1 MSLTSHILISLFPPF
16 PTGRGSPQV
25 AARRAGQAHG
35 CTCWIAG
42 ECGPRRLSIPSSHH
56 PPSPTLTPTPPPHP
70 KPKNPTQNTTPQDVT
85 AVYTLGRVLGRG
97 QFGTTRLANEKSTGA
112 ELACKSI
119 AKRKL
124 ATPEDVE
131 DVQREVQIM
140 HHLKGSPAIVTLK
153 GAYEDKHNVHLV
165 MELCSGGELFDRIV
179 AKGHLSEADA
189 ARLMRTIVSVVAHC
203 HSLGVI
209 HRDLKPENFLLDSP
223 ADDAQLKATDFGLS
237 VFYKPGD
244 VFTDIVG
251 SAYYVAPEV
260 LRRSYGP
267 QADIWS
273 CGVILYILLSGVPPF
288 WGETEQQIFDA
299 VLKGDLDLTSDPWP
313 SISESARDC
322 VRRML
327 VQDPK
332 ARATA
337 GEVLQHEWMRENG
350 TARDEPL
357 DNVVLSRLRGF
368 AGMNKLKK
376 EAMKVIAG
384 GMSPEEIA
392 GLRTIFEEIDAD
404 GSGTITVDE
413 LKAAMAKRGS
423 SVARAEMEALLSN
436 IDLDAT
442 GALIFFGWD
451 GEGGMD
457 GCERAPARR
466 RLPTP
471 PYTRQPADGAWS
483 PAAAP
488 PPPTAGP
495 RVAALSLPHPP
506 LTPPTFPT
514 PPTRTPGTLDY
525 HEFLAATLHQSQLDK
540 EENMARAFAAFD
552 TDGSGMITKDELAAG
567 LAAAGVTAAE
577 IDCIVAEADTD
588 GDGLI
593 DYDEFCVMMRAKDKP
608 APALRKGAVP

>member
-1 MSLTSHILISLFPPF
+1 MPAGPWTHKTRPILAQPL
-16 PTGRGSPQV
+16 PTHATHPKQNKTKTKTKKQDV
-25 AARRAGQAHG
+25 
-35 CTCWIAG
+35 
-42 ECGPRRLSIPSSHH
+42 SSH
-56 PPSPTLTPTPPPHP
+56 
-70 KPKNPTQNTTPQDVT
+70 
-85 AVYTLGRVLGRG
+85 YTLGRVLGRG

-131 DVQREVQIM
+131 DIQREVQIM
-140 HHLKGSPAIVTLK
+140 HHLKGSPAIVTLRA
-153 GAYEDKHNVHLV
+153 AYEDKHNVHLV

-179 AKGHLSEADA
+179 SKGHLSEKDA
-189 ARLMRTIVSVVAHC
+189 AGLMRTIVSVVAHC

-209 HRDLKPENFLLDSP
+209 HRDLKPENFLLDTL

-267 QADIWS
+267 EADIWS

-299 VLKGDLDLTSDPWP
+299 ILKGDLDLTSDPWP
-313 SISESARDC
+313 GISEPAKNC

-327 VQDPK
+327 TQDPR

-337 GEVLQHEWMRENG
+337 DEVLQHEWMRENG
-350 TARDEPL
+350 TARAEPL

-423 SVARAEMEALLSN
+423 AVARAEMEALLTS

-442 GALIFFGWD
+442 GAFGGRWWWWWWS
-451 GEGGMD
+451 GRGWWCGVWERMVVEWRESGRGGSS
-457 GCERAPARR
+457 
-466 RLPTP
+466 LPT
-471 PYTRQPADGAWS
+471 R
-483 PAAAP
+483 
-488 PPPTAGP
+488 PT
-495 RVAALSLPHPP
+495 VSPHPP
-506 LTPPTFPT
+506 TNA
-514 PPTRTPGTLDY
+514 RTYFFRHARLPGIPGG
-525 HEFLAATLHQSQLDK
+525 HAAPIPAGQGGEHG
-540 EENMARAFAAFD
+540 ARVRGIRHRWQRHD
-552 TDGSGMITKDELAAG
+552 QQGRAG
-567 LAAAGVTAAE
+567 GGPGRGGRHSR
-577 IDCIVAEADTD
+577 
-588 GDGLI
+588 GD
-593 DYDEFCVMMRAKDKP
+593 R
-608 APALRKGAVP
+608 RHRRRSRQ